1 MNHGISLDRNESIE
15 SNFGYVVIRMGLCVW
30 CMLVAIK
37 KLTAF
42 RQQIQQCYYVGN
54 VFLFLMVYSL
64 TIQIIRKIASVV
76 TWSMSI
82 YRYIYRSIGNLQT
95 LTGTPTRFIFDSQRL
110 FVI

>member
-15 SNFGYVVIRMGLCVW
+15 SNFGDVVIRMGLCVW

-82 YRYIYRSIGNLQT
+82 YRSGSIGNLQT